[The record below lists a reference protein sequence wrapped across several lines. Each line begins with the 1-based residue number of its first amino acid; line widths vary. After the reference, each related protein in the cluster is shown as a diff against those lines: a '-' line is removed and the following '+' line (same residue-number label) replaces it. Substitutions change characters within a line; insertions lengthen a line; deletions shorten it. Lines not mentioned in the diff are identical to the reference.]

1 SEGPL
6 AGRADGARRPP
17 GGARPVTGPR
27 GASLLG
33 LLLLT
38 GIALAGC
45 SIPSWVP
52 LIGSSKPLGRDA
64 APSLPARQATAPLI
78 SVTPAAGTTLDPDSV
93 LDRVICVV
101 NNDAITLFELDEAE
115 AYYLYETKEAAPAGE
130 ARTALRDRLIQRI
143 IENRLQ
149 LQQAEREKIT
159 VEDSE
164 IAEQIADIMKKM
176 NAKTEAELEQ
186 ALRVQGVTPESV
198 KKRIRDQAMVDR
210 VRRRR
215 VNLRVTVIE
224 QEIDRYLEQNREK
237 LETGL
242 TFEARH
248 ILFIPD
254 PNRGEDGWEEARRRA
269 ATAYERLLGGGDF
282 GELAKE
288 LSQDGSGN
296 DGGSLGTLKRGELAV
311 EIESAILRLSP
322 GESSSPF
329 RSQVGYHLFRL
340 DSKETL
346 VGDGLTQA
354 RNQIRDI
361 LLREKLQVRLRE
373 WIAEIRQRAIIDMRL

>member
-1 SEGPL
+1 MSGRAVNAPL
-6 AGRADGARRPP
+6 A
-17 GGARPVTGPR
+17 
-27 GASLLG
+27 
-33 LLLLT
+33 LLLLA

-52 LIGSSKPLGRDA
+52 LIGSSKPLGPGA

-78 SVTPAAGTTLDPDSV
+78 AVTPAAGTTLDPDSV
-93 LDRVICVV
+93 HDRVIYVV

-159 VEDSE
+159 VEDTE

-176 NAKTEAELEQ
+176 NVKTDAELEQ
-186 ALRVQGVTPESV
+186 ALRAQSVTVESV
-198 KKRIRDQAMVDR
+198 KKRLRDQIMVDR

-215 VNLRVTVIE
+215 VNLRVTVTE
-224 QEIDRYLEQNREK
+224 QEIDRYVEQNRQK

-269 ATAYERLLGGGDF
+269 ADASARVLSGGDF
-282 GELAKE
+282 GELAQE
-288 LSQDGSGN
+288 LSPDGSGK
-296 DGGSLGTLKRGELAV
+296 DGGSLGPLKRGELAAD
-311 EIESAILRLSP
+311 IESAILRLSP
-322 GESSSPF
+322 GEASAPF

-346 VGDGLTQA
+346 TGDGLVQA

-373 WIAEIRQRAIIDMRL
+373 WLAEIRQRAIIDMRL

>member
-1 SEGPL
+1 MT
-6 AGRADGARRPP
+6 R
-17 GGARPVTGPR
+17 PR
-27 GASLLG
+27 GACPRFKRPARSLLG
-33 LLLLT
+33 LLLLA

-254 PNRGEDGWEEARRRA
+254 PNRGEDGWEDARRRA
-269 ATAYERLLGGGDF
+269 ADAYERLLGGGDF

-322 GESSSPF
+322 GEASAPF

>member
-1 SEGPL
+1 M
-6 AGRADGARRPP
+6 
-17 GGARPVTGPR
+17 
-27 GASLLG
+27 
-33 LLLLT
+33 
-38 GIALAGC
+38 
-45 SIPSWVP
+45 
-52 LIGSSKPLGRDA
+52 
-64 APSLPARQATAPLI
+64 
-78 SVTPAAGTTLDPDSV
+78 TPAAGTTLDPDSV
-93 LDRVICVV
+93 HDRVICVV

-159 VEDSE
+159 VEDTE

-176 NAKTEAELEQ
+176 NVKTDAELEQ
-186 ALRVQGVTPESV
+186 ALRAQSVTVESV
-198 KKRIRDQAMVDR
+198 KKRLRDQIMVDR

-215 VNLRVTVIE
+215 ENLRVTVTE
-224 QEIDRYLEQNREK
+224 QEIDRYVEQTRQK
-237 LETGL
+237 LATGL

-269 ATAYERLLGGGDF
+269 ADAYDRVLSDGDF

-288 LSQDGSGN
+288 LSQDGSGK
-296 DGGSLGTLKRGELAV
+296 DGGSLGPLKRGELAAD
-311 EIESAILRLSP
+311 IESAILRLSP
-322 GESSSPF
+322 GEASAPF

-346 VGDGLTQA
+346 TGDGLVQA

-373 WIAEIRQRAIIDMRL
+373 WLAEIRQRAIIDMRP

>member
-1 SEGPL
+1 VTRP
-6 AGRADGARRPP
+6 RR
-17 GGARPVTGPR
+17 G
-27 GASLLG
+27 SLLG
-33 LLLLT
+33 LLLLA
-38 GIALAGC
+38 GLALAGC

-52 LIGSSKPLGRDA
+52 LVGSSKPLGRDA

-130 ARTALRDRLIQRI
+130 ARIALRDRLIQRI

-149 LQQAEREKIT
+149 LQQAEREKIG
-159 VEDSE
+159 VEDAE
-164 IAEQIADIMKKM
+164 IAEQMADIMKKM
-176 NAKTEAELEQ
+176 NAKTDVELEQ
-186 ALRVQGVTPESV
+186 ALRVQGVTVESV
-198 KKRIRDQAMVDR
+198 KKRIRDQIMVDR

-269 ATAYERLLGGGDF
+269 AAAYERLLGGGDF

-322 GESSSPF
+322 GESSAPF
-329 RSQVGYHLFRL
+329 RSQVGYHLFHL

-373 WIAEIRQRAIIDMRL
+373 WLAEIRQRAIIDMRL

>member
-1 SEGPL
+1 MSGRAANTPL
-6 AGRADGARRPP
+6 A
-17 GGARPVTGPR
+17 
-27 GASLLG
+27 
-33 LLLLT
+33 LLLLA

-52 LIGSSKPLGRDA
+52 LIGSSKPLGPGA
-64 APSLPARQATAPLI
+64 TASLPPRQATAPLI
-78 SVTPAAGTTLDPDSV
+78 SATPAAGTPIDRDGV

-159 VEDSE
+159 VEDTE
-164 IAEQIADIMKKM
+164 IAEQMADIMKKM
-176 NAKTEAELEQ
+176 NVKTDAELEQ
-186 ALRVQGVTPESV
+186 ALRVQSVTVESV
-198 KKRIRDQAMVDR
+198 KKRLRDQIMVDR

-215 VNLRVTVIE
+215 VNLRVTVTE
-224 QEIDRYLEQNREK
+224 QEIDRYVEQNREK

-269 ATAYERLLGGGDF
+269 ADAYDRVLGGADF

-288 LSQDGSGN
+288 LSQDGSGK
-296 DGGSLGTLKRGELAV
+296 DGGSLGPLKRGELAAD
-311 EIESAILRLSP
+311 IENAILRLSA
-322 GESSSPF
+322 GEASAPF

-346 VGDGLTQA
+346 TGDGLVQA

-373 WIAEIRQRAIIDMRL
+373 WLAEIRQRAIIDMRL

>member
-1 SEGPL
+1 MI
-6 AGRADGARRPP
+6 RPP
-17 GGARPVTGPR
+17 AIRRTVKRHPLLP
-27 GASLLG
+27 LG
-33 LLLLT
+33 LLLL
-38 GIALAGC
+38 GISLVGC

-52 LIGSSKPLGRDA
+52 LVGSSTPI
-64 APSLPARQATAPLI
+64 APGAVPSPAPRQATAPLI
-78 SVTPAAGTTLDPDSV
+78 SATPAAGTAVDPLSV
-93 LDRVICVV
+93 LDRVICIV

-130 ARTALRDRLIQRI
+130 ARNALRDRLIQRI

-159 VEDSE
+159 VEEIE
-164 IAEQIADIMKKM
+164 IAEQLADIMKRM
-176 NAKTEAELEQ
+176 NVKTDIELEQ
-186 ALRVQGVTPESV
+186 ALRVQGVTAESV
-198 KKRIRDQAMVDR
+198 KKRLREQIMVDR
-210 VRRRR
+210 IRRRR
-215 VNLRVTVIE
+215 VNLRVTVTE

-269 ATAYERLLGGGDF
+269 GDAYDRVLGGAEF
-282 GELAKE
+282 AELAKE
-288 LSQDGSGN
+288 LSQDGSGK
-296 DGGSLGTLKRGELAV
+296 DGGSLGTMKRGELAV
-311 EIESAILRLSP
+311 EIESAILRLST
-322 GESSSPF
+322 GETSTPF
-329 RSQVGYHLFRL
+329 RSQVGYHLFHL
-340 DSKETL
+340 DAKESL
-346 VGDGLTQA
+346 AGDGLTQA

-373 WIAEIRQRAIIDMRL
+373 WLAEIRQRAIIDMRL